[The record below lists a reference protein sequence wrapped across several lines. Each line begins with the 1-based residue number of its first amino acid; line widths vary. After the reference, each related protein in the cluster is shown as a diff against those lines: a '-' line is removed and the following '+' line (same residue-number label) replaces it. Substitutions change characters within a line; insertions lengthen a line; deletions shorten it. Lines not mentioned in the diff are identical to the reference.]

1 MTTIRVLVADDDPTM
16 RGALANLIEHQDTLE
31 LVALAAD
38 AEEAIELA
46 TLHRPDVALLDV
58 KMPNGGGPRAAREIR
73 ARSPETRLVVL
84 SAHEDEQSI
93 SEMLTEGATSY
104 LVKGTPVE
112 DILRAI
118 TDAGEGG
125 VVLSGSVTTLVA
137 RQLVTRLGRERE
149 ATASQREAA
158 TRIQRALDGDDPFSM
173 VFQRIVDLRGGRI
186 VGYEALARF
195 AGEPSRPPDVW
206 FREAA
211 AVGLGLELE
220 RLAVCKALERLSS
233 LAPELFLSV
242 NASPELVTSAGFL
255 TALEGAATD
264 RIVVEITE
272 HAPVHDYARLA
283 RALDVLRHRG
293 VRVAIDDAG
302 AGFASMLHILKH
314 APEMI
319 KLDITLTRGIEG
331 DPLRRALAASLVTF
345 AAAVD
350 STIVAEG
357 IETEAEAEELRRL
370 GVRYGQGFLLG
381 RPEALPALTS

>member
-73 ARSPETRLVVL
+73 ARSPETRVVVL

-93 SEMLTEGATSY
+93 SEMLAEGATGY
-104 LVKGTPVE
+104 LVKGAPVE

-118 TDAGEGG
+118 HDAGEGG
-125 VVLSGSVTTLVA
+125 VVLSGSVTTLVT
-137 RQLVTRLGRERE
+137 RQLATRLGRERE

-255 TALEGAATD
+255 TALEGAATE

-283 RALDVLRHRG
+283 RALDVLRDRG

-302 AGFASMLHILKH
+302 AGFASLRHILEL
-314 APEMI
+314 APNFI
-319 KLDITLTRGIEG
+319 KLDLSITRDICTRQAS
-331 DPLRRALAASLVTF
+331 RSLAAALVTF
-345 AAAVD
+345 AHGIDAML
-350 STIVAEG
+350 IAEG
-357 IETEAEAEELRRL
+357 VETTEQLGALDLL
-370 GVRYGQGFLLG
+370 GVPLAQGYYLG
-381 RPEALPALTS
+381 RPESLDDR

>member
-118 TDAGEGG
+118 TNAGEGG

-137 RQLVTRLGRERE
+137 RQLATRLGRERE

-158 TRIQRALDGDDPFSM
+158 TRIQRVLDGDAPFSM

-195 AGEPSRPPDVW
+195 VGEPSRPPDVW

-211 AVGLGLELE
+211 EVGLGLELE
-220 RLAVCKALERLSS
+220 RLAVCKALVQLPS

-255 TALEGAATD
+255 TALEGSATE
-264 RIVVEITE
+264 RVIVEITE
-272 HAPVHDYARLA
+272 HAPVHDYERLA
-283 RALDVLRHRG
+283 RALDVLRDRG

-302 AGFASMLHILKH
+302 AGFASLRHILEL
-314 APEMI
+314 APNFI
-319 KLDITLTRGIEG
+319 KLDLSITRDICTRQAS
-331 DPLRRALAASLVTF
+331 RSLAAALVTF
-345 AAAVD
+345 AHGIDAML
-350 STIVAEG
+350 IAEG
-357 IETEAEAEELRRL
+357 VETTEQLGALDLL
-370 GVRYGQGFLLG
+370 GVPLAQGYYLG
-381 RPEALPALTS
+381 RPESLDAR